1 MNDVSG
7 NFGSDESEP
16 HAQLEVVGIP
26 DVQGTFETGDDL
38 SGSDVAEL
46 ELEAD
51 RLEELHEDL
60 RAQLV
65 GQDPPHQR

>member
-1 MNDVSG
+1 MNDKSS
-7 NFGSDESEP
+7 NFDSDDSES
-16 HAQLEVVGIP
+16 HTQLDVVGIP

-38 SGSDVAEL
+38 SGLDVAEL

-51 RLEELHEDL
+51 KLEELHDGL

-65 GQDPPHQR
+65 GQDPPDQR